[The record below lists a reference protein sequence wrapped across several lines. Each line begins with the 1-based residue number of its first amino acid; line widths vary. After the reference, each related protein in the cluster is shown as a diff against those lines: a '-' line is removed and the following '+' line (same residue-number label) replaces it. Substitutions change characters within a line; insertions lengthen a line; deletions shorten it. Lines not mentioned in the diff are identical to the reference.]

1 MKTLSPSQEPRD
13 YDGAHVETFS
23 HAVVGDV
30 QPILLVLVAAVG
42 LLLLIACVNVG
53 NLLLLRAAGRARE
66 LSVRRALG
74 ATYSDVVRLLVVES
88 GMLGIAGGLLGFM
101 TALAL
106 IKVLLA
112 NAPPQLP

>member
-74 ATYSDVVRLLVVES
+74 ATYADVVRQLVVES
-88 GMLGIAGGLLGFM
+88 GLLGLAGGVLGLAFPGGLLNSP
-101 TALAL
+101 LAYL
-106 IKVLLA
+106 
-112 NAPPQLP
+112 